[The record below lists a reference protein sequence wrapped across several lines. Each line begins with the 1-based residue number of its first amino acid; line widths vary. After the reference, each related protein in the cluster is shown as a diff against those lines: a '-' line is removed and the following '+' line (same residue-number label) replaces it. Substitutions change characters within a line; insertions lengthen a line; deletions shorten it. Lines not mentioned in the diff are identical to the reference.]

1 LSWLLLTQ
9 DFPPNFTG
17 GVAAWADDLATALDA
32 VGEDIQVLARA
43 GRATDAFD
51 ESRTYAIHRIR
62 GRSWGRLQGLWTGLG
77 ALPHIGRDTRIIA
90 ATWRLAAGVLPQVR
104 ATGATLLVA
113 CHGSDLTRLR
123 SPPAG
128 LLRVARA
135 THHFLPVSRFLS
147 QELDRL
153 GVDTPRQVL
162 PMALALPPPDQTRS
176 RRGLV
181 LVARLT
187 PLKGLERTVRLAKG
201 LGLPLTVIGDGP
213 ARTQLSTTSSVR
225 FLGRLPRA
233 RALDHL
239 ASARAAVLL
248 PQVDED
254 GTGAEGL
261 GLCLL
266 EAAARATPVIGCRVG
281 GVPEA
286 VGPGLVL
293 DDADH
298 PDLDQVARFLDD
310 PEAGARARAWVSD
323 HHGPAHTL
331 AVLHEAAS

>member
-1 LSWLLLTQ
+1 
-9 DFPPNFTG
+9 
-17 GVAAWADDLATALDA
+17 
-32 VGEDIQVLARA
+32 
-43 GRATDAFD
+43 
-51 ESRTYAIHRIR
+51 
-62 GRSWGRLQGLWTGLG
+62 
-77 ALPHIGRDTRIIA
+77 
-90 ATWRLAAGVLPQVR
+90 
-104 ATGATLLVA
+104 
-113 CHGSDLTRLR
+113 
-123 SPPAG
+123 
-128 LLRVARA
+128 
-135 THHFLPVSRFLS
+135 
-147 QELDRL
+147 
-153 GVDTPRQVL
+153 
-162 PMALALPPPDQTRS
+162 
-176 RRGLV
+176 V

-201 LGLPLTVIGDGP
+201 LGVPLTVIGDGP
-213 ARTQLSTTSSVR
+213 ARTRLSATSSVR

-233 RALDHL
+233 QALAHL

-248 PQVDED
+248 PRVDED

-293 DDADH
+293 DDPDH

-310 PEAGARARAWVSD
+310 PEAGARARAWVSH

-331 AVLHEAAS
+331 AILREAAS